1 MFLNL
6 HFLGAVVPEIKHMRK
21 IQRKMQDGQIVVGFP
36 FWDQQE
42 VGINSLLHTVFMLKK
57 YLA

>member
-1 MFLNL
+1 MQ
-6 HFLGAVVPEIKHMRK
+6 GG
-21 IQRKMQDGQIVVGFP
+21 QRVVGLP
-36 FWDQQE
+36 FWDQQK